1 MKFINI
7 RNSYAIERTLI
18 LCPEW
23 FDEWWKKYWFPWFPC
38 PIPEQPH
45 SIPI

>member
-1 MKFINI
+1 MMKFINI

-18 LCPEW
+18 LSPEW
-23 FDEWWKKYWFPWFPC
+23 FDELWKKHWFPYH
-38 PIPEQPH
+38 IPEQPH

>member
-1 MKFINI
+1 MMKFINI

-18 LCPEW
+18 V
-23 FDEWWKKYWFPWFPC
+23 C